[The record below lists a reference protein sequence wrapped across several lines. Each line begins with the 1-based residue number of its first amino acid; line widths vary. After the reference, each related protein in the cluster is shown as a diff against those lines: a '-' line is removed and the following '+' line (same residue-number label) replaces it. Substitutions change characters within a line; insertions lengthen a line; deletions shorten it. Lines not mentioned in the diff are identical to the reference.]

1 LVSQNSEVKMTR
13 PSAIDRSLFAENIA
27 LGERLR
33 RISPVVA
40 GMARDLATAH
50 REAAALRRENARLR
64 AHVGAIGGE
73 PLSPAPLLCERC
85 HVEMPV
91 RSIEQ
96 RGSGRR

>member
-1 LVSQNSEVKMTR
+1 MTQ
-13 PSAIDRSLFAENIA
+13 PSVVDGSLFAENIA

-40 GMARDLATAH
+40 GMARDLATAR

-73 PLSPAPLLCERC
+73 PLSPDPRLCDRC
-85 HVEMPV
+85 RVAMPV
-91 RSIEQ
+91 RSADD
-96 RGSGRR
+96 RGSRRR

>member
-1 LVSQNSEVKMTR
+1 MTQ
-13 PSAIDRSLFAENIA
+13 PSAIEGSLFAENVA

-40 GMARDLATAH
+40 GMARDLATTR

-73 PLSPAPLLCERC
+73 PLSSDPLLCERC
-85 HVEMPV
+85 RVAVPL
-91 RSIEQ
+91 RRADD
-96 RGSGRR
+96 RGNGRR

>member
-1 LVSQNSEVKMTR
+1 MTQ
-13 PSAIDRSLFAENIA
+13 PSAVDGSLFAENIA

-40 GMARDLATAH
+40 GMARDLVTVR

-73 PLSPAPLLCERC
+73 PLSSDPLLCDRCRLAMPAGRADER
-85 HVEMPV
+85 
-91 RSIEQ
+91 
-96 RGSGRR
+96 GNGRR

>member
-1 LVSQNSEVKMTR
+1 MTQ
-13 PSAIDRSLFAENIA
+13 PSAVDGSLFAENVA

-40 GMARDLATAH
+40 GMARDLVTVR

-73 PLSPAPLLCERC
+73 PLSSDPLLCDRCRLAMPAGRADER
-85 HVEMPV
+85 
-91 RSIEQ
+91 
-96 RGSGRR
+96 GNGRR